1 VATWW
6 TRAQIHQVATTAP
19 LPVEFGFSFWKIVN
33 FPFHLK
39 KAGSLMVEPYTPF
52 DRPEQATIPD
62 SEVETE
68 RIFLDRLLSDVRFV
82 LSHSR
87 SLNENL
93 QQFAQATVLN
103 LSAAFCRIW
112 LLDESGQELRLVAS
126 AGMYTK
132 VDGSHSYIPLGKLK
146 IGTIAK
152 NRQPHFTNS
161 VIGDPMVENQ
171 EWAKREGMVSFAGYP
186 LIAQE
191 KLIGV
196 IGIFARYPLTNAVLT
211 TLSIVADSIAW
222 NIERVQTSQQL
233 EERVARRTEQ
243 LTTLLEISHNIASTI
258 ELEPL
263 LVLIL
268 EQIKKIA
275 DYNCACFNILER
287 DTLQVLDSLSSGGKL
302 PVACQP
308 ELCLPTDTVD
318 EIWRQVGQ
326 GQTLNVG
333 DVWDGGSHS
342 IISFEKHGP
351 EKLKQNL
358 GHIRALLAVPLE
370 VKNQVCGMLILGY
383 SQASYYTGERVELIA
398 WIARQVALALI
409 NARLYQKA
417 HEAAADEER
426 QRLGRDLHDSV
437 TQSLYSL
444 TLLIEAGRRRLQNE
458 KVDRFEDL
466 FDTLSETAWK
476 SLREVRLLAYQ
487 LRPIELEQE
496 GLAAALRLRLEAV
509 EKRSGI
515 EPCLVLKGDLMSLPL
530 VWEENLY
537 GITVEALNNVLKHS
551 QAKAVT
557 VRLKVTSKSV
567 TLEINDKGKGFN
579 PGQSKESG
587 GLGITSM
594 QQRAAL
600 IGGNL
605 TTSSSPGKGTTVKVI
620 IKIPEPI
627 PSK

>member
-1 VATWW
+1 
-6 TRAQIHQVATTAP
+6 
-19 LPVEFGFSFWKIVN
+19 
-33 FPFHLK
+33 
-39 KAGSLMVEPYTPF
+39 MVESYKPF

-68 RIFLDRLLSDVRFV
+68 RVLLDRLLSDVRFV

-87 SLNENL
+87 PLNENL

-112 LLDESGQELRLVAS
+112 LLDESGQGLRLVAS

-132 VDGSHSYIPLGKLK
+132 LDGSHSYIPLGKLK

-196 IGIFARYPLTNAVLT
+196 IGIFARHPLTKAALT
-211 TLSIVADSIAW
+211 TLSIVADGIAW

-243 LTTLLEISHNIASTI
+243 LTTLLEISHKIASTI
-258 ELEPL
+258 EFEPL

-275 DYNCACFNILER
+275 DYNCACFYILEK
-287 DTLQVLDSLSSGGKL
+287 DNLLVLDSLFSPGKY

-308 ELCLPTDTVD
+308 TLCFPADTAD
-318 EIWRQVGQ
+318 KIWRQVGQ

-333 DVWDGGSHS
+333 DVWGGSHS
-342 IISFEKHGP
+342 IISFEEHGP
-351 EKLKQNL
+351 VEHKRNL

-370 VKNQVCGMLILGY
+370 VKNQVRGMLILGN
-383 SQASYYTGERVELIA
+383 SQAGYYTEEQAELIA
-398 WIARQVALALI
+398 WIARQVALALE

-417 HEAAADEER
+417 QEAAADEER

-444 TLLIEAGRRRLQNE
+444 TLLVEAGRRQFRNA

-487 LRPIELEQE
+487 VRPVELEQE
-496 GLAAALRLRLEAV
+496 GLAVALKIRLDAV

-515 EPCLVLKGDLMSLPL
+515 EPCLALKGDLMSLPL
-530 VWEENLY
+530 AWEENLY
-537 GITVEALNNVLKHS
+537 GITLEALNNVLKHS

-557 VRLKVTSKSV
+557 VKLKVTKRSAI
-567 TLEINDKGKGFN
+567 LEISDKGKGFN
-579 PGQSKESG
+579 PGQSRASG
-587 GLGITSM
+587 GLGLTSM

-600 IGGNL
+600 IGGSL
-605 TTSSSPGKGTTVKVI
+605 TISSRPGEGTTVKVI
-620 IKIPEPI
+620 IRIPEPV
-627 PSK
+627 PGK